1 MKTIG
6 QFLEKLND
14 VLILDIAFVLLFVS
28 KTIKLFFDANQIVI
42 YCNAIIG
49 TCISVLVIIYALSK
63 KGSYFRFKNVSPTT
77 VKIWEII
84 ELLTIVLSIANR
96 HKYDNWEVNII
107 IYVVT
112 LVVLLSYF
120 SLQIYLYATHK
131 LTFRKR

>member
-1 MKTIG
+1 M
-6 QFLEKLND
+6 
-14 VLILDIAFVLLFVS
+14 
-28 KTIKLFFDANQIVI
+28 
-42 YCNAIIG
+42 G
-49 TCISVLVIIYALSK
+49 TCISLVVIIYALSK

-77 VKIWEII
+77 VKIWEFI

-96 HKYDNWEVNII
+96 HKYDNWEVNIT

-120 SLQIYLYATHK
+120 SLQIYLYSTHK